1 MRRGD
6 FERPGPSPSS
16 TNDQGLRRPSS
27 TNTSTT
33 GIQSSSQRNES
44 DALQHAFANTPASV
58 STSSIAGH
66 TPIEGVGQ
74 NSQQPPP
81 LHMSVQ
87 PQAPQPPAGLQSN
100 LESIDYTSYGYEPGG
115 VLAWDWN
122 TDFPDFTRFHEPQ
135 GELVQELQRTVED
148 ASNYFALPQ
157 PVARGESE
165 TAASL
170 AEQTAVLQQ
179 TPESI
184 IQSPAQMPPAVAGP
198 RPPDPPP
205 PPARMSSIAST
216 QTSLKRKSESE
227 PSSAI
232 LPVGEPQPPP
242 AKKPAKTRSSSNT
255 TPVVTQADRR
265 PMATRSQSAASAT
278 GTAAAPRPTLTAEK
292 SVESTTPREGE
303 PSSARPAATEEEQTS
318 PATERAS
325 AANKSRKIVE
335 ISSKFNNILPAG
347 KVFPIQIGSELFRLS
362 GASISSDAPS
372 YFSHFFSE
380 QLLNNSGKS
389 GSIRTLYI
397 DRDPQTFRDISLHLQ
412 GYHVKPR
419 DGEHYVRLFADAQF
433 YSLPR
438 LTQQLFKTDIY
449 IQIGDRNFQIPR
461 DIFSSPGNSPNFF
474 SLGFAHFF
482 STPSEVFPGLDRTS
496 LLRPP
501 SIQPPSVPNRSADV
515 FEDLLRLLQGYP
527 VHIRNEDHRQDLL
540 RDARYFHLKGLEQK
554 LIPCETSFN
563 LARQKSEILI
573 RLEDIRQSGISF
585 SADPESGATATDIQS
600 AAGGGPISAQS
611 GPGSK
616 PATPSSA
623 LTPAAAGAN
632 PSTPKVPSGYIC
644 YARPFTDESSH
655 MLVVE
660 TSTLEATRIDLAAMR
675 ATFAGATKA
684 RVASLFQVIAN
695 KMNLPAT
702 QPLGLMMVERGGG
715 LAAMPV
721 SPSNS
726 GVSGDRVRV
735 EVGRDS
741 WCELDGG
748 VVEWVDVWDQEVMD
762 EDEDERPALPP
773 VRSWTP
779 AGVAEGEQR
788 RLDPVGEWIVSRA
801 HWRLRVQPAE
811 DDARIVEVV
820 MQAVKLQA
828 STGER
833 TRNGRRDFLM

>member
-1 MRRGD
+1 
-6 FERPGPSPSS
+6 
-16 TNDQGLRRPSS
+16 
-27 TNTSTT
+27 
-33 GIQSSSQRNES
+33 
-44 DALQHAFANTPASV
+44 
-58 STSSIAGH
+58 
-66 TPIEGVGQ
+66 
-74 NSQQPPP
+74 
-81 LHMSVQ
+81 
-87 PQAPQPPAGLQSN
+87 
-100 LESIDYTSYGYEPGG
+100 
-115 VLAWDWN
+115 
-122 TDFPDFTRFHEPQ
+122 
-135 GELVQELQRTVED
+135 
-148 ASNYFALPQ
+148 
-157 PVARGESE
+157 
-165 TAASL
+165 
-170 AEQTAVLQQ
+170 
-179 TPESI
+179 
-184 IQSPAQMPPAVAGP
+184 
-198 RPPDPPP
+198 
-205 PPARMSSIAST
+205 
-216 QTSLKRKSESE
+216 
-227 PSSAI
+227 
-232 LPVGEPQPPP
+232 
-242 AKKPAKTRSSSNT
+242 
-255 TPVVTQADRR
+255 
-265 PMATRSQSAASAT
+265 
-278 GTAAAPRPTLTAEK
+278 
-292 SVESTTPREGE
+292 
-303 PSSARPAATEEEQTS
+303 
-318 PATERAS
+318 
-325 AANKSRKIVE
+325 
-335 ISSKFNNILPAG
+335 NILPAG

-527 VHIRNEDHRQDLL
+527 VNVRDENHRQDLL

-554 LIPCETSFN
+554 LIPCEVSFN
-563 LARQKSEILI
+563 LARQQSEIVI

-585 SADPESGATATDIQS
+585 SADPD
-600 AAGGGPISAQS
+600 
-611 GPGSK
+611 K

-623 LTPAAAGAN
+623 LTPAAAGA
-632 PSTPKVPSGYIC
+632 SLFTPKAPTGYIC

-655 MLVVE
+655 SLIVE
-660 TSTLEATRIDLAAMR
+660 TSTVEATRIDLSAMR
-675 ATFAGATKA
+675 ATFTGQTKA
-684 RVASLFQVIAN
+684 RIASLFQVIAN

-735 EVGRDS
+735 DIGRDA
-741 WCELDGG
+741 WCEVDGG
-748 VVEWVDVWDQEVMD
+748 VVEWVDVRDLEHPHGMGM
-762 EDEDERPALPP
+762 EEDERPSLPP
-773 VRSWTP
+773 VRSWIP
-779 AGVAEGEQR
+779 AGVTDGEER
-788 RLDPVGEWIVSRA
+788 RLDLMGEWIVCKA

-820 MQAVKLQA
+820 MQAVRLQA
-828 STGER
+828 NTGER
-833 TRNGRRDFLM
+833 ARNAKRGFL